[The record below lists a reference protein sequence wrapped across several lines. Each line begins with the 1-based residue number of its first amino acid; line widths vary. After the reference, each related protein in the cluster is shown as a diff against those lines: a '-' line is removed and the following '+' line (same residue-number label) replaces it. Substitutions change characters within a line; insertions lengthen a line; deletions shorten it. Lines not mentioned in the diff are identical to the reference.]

1 MMKNGD
7 LTQQWLNTGIWITWE
22 KQIRNRGLSEAL
34 DFKLFE
40 MVCDKS
46 CLMRYIILIVK
57 TIQVIIKEKP
67 PIVVAQNPS
76 LVLAI
81 LVVSIKKIFRYVVV
95 IDAHN
100 GGLMPKDGKIRILNL
115 AARLL
120 QKKADITLVTNEALK
135 KGVKSNGG
143 FAHVLHDKIP
153 VVRCNEDYK
162 FDGQVNIVYI
172 CTFADDE
179 PYKEVISSASK
190 IPNNYYLYITG
201 NNKKMKCD
209 IEVPTNVRLVG
220 YVPDEEYWS
229 LLHGADIIM
238 DLTTRENCLV
248 CGAYE
253 GVALEK
259 PLILSN
265 TFATREYFSAGCIY
279 VDPTVDSIVAG
290 IKECVNKKNILLREQ
305 KELNA
310 KLKNEWLAEV
320 DQLKAKLMEN

>member
-7 LTQQWLNTGIWITWE
+7 LSQKCSNTGIWITWE

-34 DFKLFE
+34 NFKLYE
-40 MVCDKS
+40 MVCDKT
-46 CLMRYIILIVK
+46 CLKRYITLIVK

-76 LVLAI
+76 IVLAI
-81 LVVSIKKIFRYVVV
+81 LVVGLKKIFDYIVI

-100 GGLMPKDGKIRILNL
+100 GGLKPKDGKIKILNL

-135 KGVKSNGG
+135 KDVERNGG
-143 FAHVLHDKIP
+143 FAHILHDKIP
-153 VVRCNEDYK
+153 VVTSNEHYK
-162 FDGQVNIVYI
+162 FDGHVNIVYI

-179 PYKEVISSASK
+179 PYEEVITSASR

-201 NNKKMKCD
+201 NNKKMKGD
-209 IEVPTNVRLVG
+209 IEVSENVKLVG
-220 YVPDEEYWS
+220 YVPEKEYWS

-238 DLTTRENCLV
+238 DLTTRDNCLV

-253 GVALEK
+253 GVAFGK

-265 TFATREYFSAGCIY
+265 TFATKEYFSAGCIY
-279 VDPTVDSIVAG
+279 VDPTVDSIVDG
-290 IKECVNKKNILLREQ
+290 IIECVNKKNILLGEQ
-305 KELNA
+305 IDLKS
-310 KLKNEWLAEV
+310 KLENEWLAEIG
-320 DQLKAKLMEN
+320 QLKIKMVQK